1 VTLLSA
7 PQAGAIPAVHSM
19 WATSL
24 AIADSAFVLLA
35 VIGGVIVMGHEPC
48 RPLTRLRTSRPG
60 WSPGSSPPTS
70 SLILISQATTI
81 ANALSAAPAG
91 SGVTP
96 STAASALLGTLTAPL
111 SGGGIFLV
119 LLALAGAVL
128 QRQAQRPKP
137 DWADQALL
145 ARPPGT
151 SPPAQ

>member
-1 VTLLSA
+1 MLLKRLY
-7 PQAGAIPAVHSM
+7 V
-19 WATSL
+19 L
-24 AIADSAFVLLA
+24 VFVEH
-35 VIGGVIVMGHEPC
+35 G
-48 RPLTRLRTSRPG
+48 TRRMHLG
-60 WSPGSSPPTS
+60 
-70 SLILISQATTI
+70 
-81 ANALSAAPAG
+81 
-91 SGVTP
+91 GVTP

-151 SPPAQ
+151 SPSAQ

>member
-1 VTLLSA
+1 VQTPYSAKDIAPRLVT
-7 PQAGAIPAVHSM
+7 G
-19 WATSL
+19 
-24 AIADSAFVLLA
+24 F
-35 VIGGVIVMGHEPC
+35 
-48 RPLTRLRTSRPG
+48 LTANL
-60 WSPGSSPPTS
+60 

-81 ANALSAAPAG
+81 ANALSAALAG

-151 SPPAQ
+151 SPSAQ